1 MRVPG
6 TAHVHVA
13 AHDRDAARIRLHETG
28 QQLDGRRLAGAVLA
42 EQRMNGAALDAERR
56 VVERD
61 SSAEPLGDLREI
73 EGPTMAARVS
83 RVARALCPCT
93 RHGVLLHP

>member
-1 MRVPG
+1 MRVLG
-6 TAHVHVA
+6 TTHAHVA
-13 AHDRDAARIRLHETG
+13 PHDGDAARIRLHETG

-73 EGPTMAARVS
+73 ERPYIAARVA
-83 RVARALCPCT
+83 RVLCPCT
-93 RHGVLLHP
+93 RHGVLLYT